1 MAKPKKVVSEDT
13 TTTTR
18 VRFAPDGKTTI
29 ANNDLD
35 IHWSVASERV
45 EARLK
50 KLETLDSLA
59 IVEARLKKLE
69 TFAADLMK
77 GLHWAATRL
86 KSTWGL
92 STVGAVLDELSK
104 KLDK

>member
-13 TTTTR
+13 TTTT
-18 VRFAPDGKTTI
+18 
-29 ANNDLD
+29 ND
-35 IHWSVASERV
+35 
-45 EARLK
+45 
-50 KLETLDSLA
+50 LDSLA

-92 STVGAVLDELSK
+92 STVGAVLEELSK

>member
-18 VRFAPDGKTTI
+18 GLKTCFV
-29 ANNDLD
+29 ALDEYND
-35 IHWSVASERV
+35 
-45 EARLK
+45 
-50 KLETLDSLA
+50 LDSLA